1 MSLKALSQEDIQ
13 WSLDELNKNTEG
25 SWTIKNGKLSRSYT
39 FRNFQQAFGFMTQCA
54 LVAERMDHHPEWSNS
69 YNEVHIQLTTD
80 DVDGLSEKDF
90 LLAEQMEV
98 HASTID

>member
-1 MSLKALSQEDIQ
+1 MSLKALSQEEIE
-13 WSLDELNKNTEG
+13 WSLSELNKSTQG
-25 SWTIKNGKLSRSYT
+25 HWAIKNGKLSSSFT

-54 LVAERMDHHPEWSNS
+54 LISERMDHHPEWSNN
-69 YNEVHIQLTTD
+69 YNEVHIQLTTE
-80 DVDGLSEKDF
+80 DVEGLSEKDF

>member
-1 MSLKALSQEDIQ
+1 MSLKALSQEEIE
-13 WSLDELNKNTEG
+13 WSLKELNKSTDG
-25 SWTIKNGKLSRSYT
+25 RWVVKDGKLSRSYT

-54 LVAERMDHHPEWSNS
+54 LVSERMDHHPEWSNS
-69 YNEVHIQLTTD
+69 YNEVHIQLTTE
-80 DVDGLSEKDF
+80 DVEGLSEKDF